1 MGNTYNP
8 RAWDGVTP
16 LNNGTADAG
25 ISAAEGQTA
34 GSVNNGMRGIMSG
47 VKNALDDIG
56 GALVAGGTANAIT
69 LTTKQNLSAAHI
81 AAGLTLSFRATATN
95 TGATTL
101 NPDTIGAV
109 AIVDAAGRAL
119 SGGEIVSGAII
130 TVMYNANTSKW
141 ILVSGYPTPGMFLLA
156 SGTVSSAATLD
167 IVLTG
172 YTRFRA
178 IKFVLSGLRPA
189 TDAVELYARFSTNGG
204 SSWISSG
211 YNYAGTETIDGAT
224 TAAFGSGSASVI
236 KLTSA
241 ASGGIGNGSNEG
253 YNGEIE
259 LFNQTSGSFWP
270 RIMFRGYHIDSAG
283 TPGGHYTSGG
293 GSNETAQDVDGLQLF
308 VDTGNIAAMNYAL
321 YGYI

>member
-101 NPDTIGAV
+101 NPDTTGAV
-109 AIVDAAGRAL
+109 AIVDQYGNAL
-119 SGGEIVSGAII
+119 TGGEITSG
-130 TVMYNANTSKW
+130 TMCVVMYNANTSKW
-141 ILVSGYPTPGMFLLA
+141 HLLTPGPAGFGSKRASFSAHKNGSAQVVTTTPVKVTFGTEVFDQGGFFASSTWTPPAGVMLITATCYFTGVAAGSQLWVILYKNGSIYKSQQIYVGTSMTSVSLNIQTIDRA
-156 SGTVSSAATLD
+156 VGTDTYEIYTVSDDASYTISGTSSDT
-167 IVLTG
+167 
-172 YTRFRA
+172 YFM
-178 IKFVLSGLRPA
+178 
-189 TDAVELYARFSTNGG
+189 
-204 SSWISSG
+204 
-211 YNYAGTETIDGAT
+211 GAM
-224 TAAFGSGSASVI
+224 
-236 KLTSA
+236 L
-241 ASGGIGNGSNEG
+241 
-253 YNGEIE
+253 
-259 LFNQTSGSFWP
+259 
-270 RIMFRGYHIDSAG
+270 
-283 TPGGHYTSGG
+283 
-293 GSNETAQDVDGLQLF
+293 
-308 VDTGNIAAMNYAL
+308 
-321 YGYI
+321 